1 MPRYNVEIP
10 IAGYVQVTTEVDSD
24 DEDDIFESAIEEYY
38 KDEKDK
44 VAIIEWEFYQY
55 ISEGNVLNVDVNE
68 WSYSEI
74 ENDGEILEP

>member
-24 DEDDIFESAIEEYY
+24 DEDDIFESAIEKYY
-38 KDEKDK
+38 EDEKNK
-44 VAIIEWEFYQY
+44 VAIIEWEFHQY

-74 ENDGEILEP
+74 ENDE